1 MNEKIFAIL
10 VIIIFYAVMIA
21 IGLWF
26 SKRSSENS
34 DEYILAGRK
43 APLIIV
49 IGSIFATWVNSAT
62 LMGYGG
68 TGYSVGIAGYW
79 SGGAFMVACMWL
91 GFWVIPRLRKTGI
104 TTIPELFEKY
114 FGVSHR
120 IVTVILGLGRDLG
133 VTAGISI
140 ALAIIFQNLF
150 GVSLTTALFITV
162 GVVVIYSATGGMWA
176 VLVTDTIQGALI
188 IIGTTIMIPLGIA
201 KAGGFAAFTEAI
213 PATHSNIMNAG
224 IPQSV
229 GWFLTGIF
237 ITVAYQT
244 LLQRGL
250 SAKDDDTAKK
260 AFIYGGLICI
270 IWYMVPFVLG
280 VIAKVLYPDIAP
292 SDAFLQLTR
301 LYGPYAG
308 IFFTVVLLASCMST
322 ISSCILTITS
332 NISLDVYKRLI
343 NPNVSN
349 RKLVTVQR
357 ICLVIITIVAVLIG
371 KSLPYILELLW
382 LGGRIMAAGLAPVF
396 LALILWPAAR
406 KAIKTTMIAMLS
418 GSLVTIYW
426 QLLGSKALAGKEGVI
441 FLWKMDPILYGLP
454 ITVIVLIIGVLIE
467 TKSINSIVEKED
479 VLN

>member
-1 MNEKIFAIL
+1 MNEKLFAL
-10 VIIIFYAVMIA
+10 LIIVLFYAVMIT

-26 SKRSSENS
+26 SKRSSEDS

-49 IGSIFATWVNSAT
+49 IGSIFATWINSASF
-62 LMGYGG
+62 MGYGG

-79 SGGAFMVACMWL
+79 SGGAFMFTCMWL

-104 TTIPELFEKY
+104 TTLPEFFEKY
-114 FGVSHR
+114 FGLSHR
-120 IVTVILGLGRDLG
+120 LVAVVLGLGRDMG

-150 GVSLTTALFITV
+150 DVSLVTALFITV
-162 GVVVIYSATGGMWA
+162 GVVVAYTVTGGMWA
-176 VLVTDTIQGALI
+176 VLITDTIQGTLI
-188 IIGTTIMIPLGIA
+188 LIGSVIMIPLGII
-201 KAGGFAAFTEAI
+201 KAGGFAAFTEAV
-213 PATHSNIMNAG
+213 PATHSSILNAG

-229 GWFLTGIF
+229 GWLLTGIF
-237 ITVAYQT
+237 ITVGYQT
-244 LLQRGL
+244 IIQRGL
-250 SAKDDDTAKK
+250 SAKDDATAKK
-260 AFIYGGLICI
+260 GFIYGGLLMVLFL
-270 IWYMVPFVLG
+270 MVPFVLG

-292 SDAFLQLTR
+292 SNAFLQLTG

-308 IFFTVVLLASCMST
+308 IFFTIVLLASCMST

-343 NPNVSN
+343 NPKVSN

-357 ICLVIITIVAVLIG
+357 ICVVMITIVAVLIG
-371 KSLPYILELLW
+371 KSLPYILELFW

-396 LALILWPAAR
+396 LALIFWPNAR
-406 KAIKTTMIAMLS
+406 KAAKTTMIAMLS

-426 QLLGSKALAGKEGVI
+426 QMLGSKAMAGKEGVV

-454 ITVIVLIIGVLIE
+454 VTIIILIVGVLLE
-467 TKSINSIVEKED
+467 TKSNHSQIEE
-479 VLN
+479 

>member
-1 MNEKIFAIL
+1 MDEKIFAL
-10 VIIIFYAVMIA
+10 IIIFSFFSAMIG
-21 IGLWF
+21 IGVWF
-26 SKRSSENS
+26 SKRSSQNS
-34 DEYILAGRK
+34 DEYILAGRQ
-43 APLIIV
+43 APLFIV

-79 SGGAFMVACMWL
+79 SGGAFMITCMWL
-91 GFWVIPRLRKTGI
+91 GFWVIPKLRKTGI
-104 TTIPELFEKY
+104 TTIPELFERY

-120 IVTVILGLGRDLG
+120 VVAVILGLGRDLG

-150 GVSLTTALFITV
+150 GVSLNTALIITV

-176 VLVTDTIQGALI
+176 VLITDTIQGALI
-188 IIGTTIMIPLGIA
+188 IIGTTIMIPLGIS
-201 KAGGFAAFTEAI
+201 KAGGFEAFVQAV
-213 PATHSNIMNAG
+213 PSTHSNIMNAG

-229 GWFLTGIF
+229 GWLLTGIF

-244 LLQRGL
+244 LIQRGL
-250 SAKDDDTAKK
+250 SAKDDETARKS
-260 AFIYGGLICI
+260 FIYGGLICI
-270 IWYMVPFVLG
+270 LWYMVPFVLG
-280 VIAKVLYPDIAP
+280 IIANVLYPDIAP
-292 SDAFLQLTR
+292 NDAFLQLTG

-308 IFFTVVLLASCMST
+308 IFFIVVLLASCMST

-349 RKLVTVQR
+349 RRLVTVQR
-357 ICLVIITIVAVLIG
+357 ICLIFITIIAVFIG

-396 LALILWPAAR
+396 LAIIFWPASRQA
-406 KAIKTTMIAMLS
+406 AKTTMIAMIS

-426 QLLGSKALAGKEGVI
+426 QLVGSKTVAADEGVV

-454 ITVIVLIIGVLIE
+454 VTILVLLIGVFL
-467 TKSINSIVEKED
+467 EKKRS
-479 VLN
+479 VQ